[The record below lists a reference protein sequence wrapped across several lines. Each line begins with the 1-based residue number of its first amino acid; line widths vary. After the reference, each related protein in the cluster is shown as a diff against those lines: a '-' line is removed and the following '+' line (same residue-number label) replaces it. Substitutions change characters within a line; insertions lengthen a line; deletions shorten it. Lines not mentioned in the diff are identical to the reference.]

1 MQRQAIV
8 YFSTLLIMLP
18 LDLLFLGTIGKKIF
32 ESSVGD
38 MILSSPR
45 MAPAVLFYL
54 LYGVGVVIFV
64 NGAAPG
70 NWQSNLLY
78 GALFGLFCYATFEL
92 TSMALLRHWEWNVVA
107 VDIGWGTA
115 MTAVSAA
122 LGGLLA
128 QWLAAKFG

>member
-1 MQRQAIV
+1 MQRHAIV
-8 YFSTLLIMLP
+8 YVSTLLIMLP
-18 LDLLFLGTIGKKIF
+18 LDLLFLGSIGKKIF

-45 MAPAVLFYL
+45 MTPAILFYL
-54 LYGVGVVIFV
+54 LFPIGVVIFV

-107 VDIGWGTA
+107 VDIAWGTA

-128 QWLAAKFG
+128 QWIAAKLG

>member
-1 MQRQAIV
+1 
-8 YFSTLLIMLP
+8 MLP
-18 LDLLFLGTIGKKIF
+18 LDLLFLGTIGKKLF
-32 ESSVGD
+32 EASVGD

-45 MAPAVLFYL
+45 PAPAILFYL
-54 LYGVGVVIFV
+54 LYGVGVLIFV

-70 NWQSNLLY
+70 NWHSNALY

-92 TSMALLRHWEWNVVA
+92 TSMALLRHWEWSVVG
-107 VDIGWGTA
+107 VDIAWGAA

-128 QWLAAKFG
+128 QWILAKLA